1 MPHWLIATTP
11 ATRAAAT
18 AASTALPPSASTRAP
33 TCAACVWPV
42 ILPLLLVTGLSCARS
57 PVPPS
62 ETPSSVLP
70 PSFKRSRRFSLSSI
84 ELFAGLLLDAPA
96 HGRLLCGKRRCQ
108 CNRLGRLLIYFSW
121 CGTSPT

>member
-1 MPHWLIATTP
+1 MPHWLIATTA

-18 AASTALPPSASTRAP
+18 AASTALPPSASSLAP

-62 ETPSSVLP
+62 QTPSSVLP
-70 PSFKRSRRFSLSSI
+70 PSFKRSRRSSLSSI
-84 ELFAGLLLDAPA
+84 KLSPGLLLDAHT
-96 HGRLLCGKRRCQ
+96 HGRLLCRKRRCQ
-108 CNRLGRLLIYFSW
+108 
-121 CGTSPT
+121 